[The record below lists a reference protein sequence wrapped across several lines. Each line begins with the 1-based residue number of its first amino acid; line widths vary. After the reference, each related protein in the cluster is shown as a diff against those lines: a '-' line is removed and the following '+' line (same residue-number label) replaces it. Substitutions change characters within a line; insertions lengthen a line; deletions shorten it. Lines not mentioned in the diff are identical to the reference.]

1 MNLDKVYDLAN
12 CWNKHLVLFLYALGK
27 GHATLPILLLC
38 TNLSLA
44 CVCVCVCVCVLVCSC
59 REDLVMAARIHKVAG
74 EITKTKLLVA
84 GIGLTEYD
92 LVPLV
97 LDGM

>member
-1 MNLDKVYDLAN
+1 
-12 CWNKHLVLFLYALGK
+12 
-27 GHATLPILLLC
+27 
-38 TNLSLA
+38 
-44 CVCVCVCVCVLVCSC
+44 
-59 REDLVMAARIHKVAG
+59 MAARIHKVAG